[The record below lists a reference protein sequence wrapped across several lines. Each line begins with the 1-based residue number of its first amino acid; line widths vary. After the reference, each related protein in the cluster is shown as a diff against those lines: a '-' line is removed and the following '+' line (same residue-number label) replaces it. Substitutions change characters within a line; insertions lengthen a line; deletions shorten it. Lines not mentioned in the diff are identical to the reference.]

1 MIVLI
6 EGAGTSRTHRA
17 IEFNIDIKKNEW
29 FRINEFH
36 MEGRTSDVDI
46 SKEIAIIRGV
56 DSHRVIFHS
65 IWKGF
70 YPSEVKEYLYAP
82 HLKSL
87 DFFEEIYGDFFF
99 FESRYDKVHRFLFG
113 VNNH

>member
-70 YPSEVKEYLYAP
+70 YVLKLYQFIS
-82 HLKSL
+82 K
-87 DFFEEIYGDFFF
+87 
-99 FESRYDKVHRFLFG
+99 
-113 VNNH
+113 

>member
-1 MIVLI
+1 MF
-6 EGAGTSRTHRA
+6 EGLFILKHGIIFFS
-17 IEFNIDIKKNEW
+17 FKKNEW

-70 YPSEVKEYLYAP
+70 YVLKLYQFIS
-82 HLKSL
+82 K
-87 DFFEEIYGDFFF
+87 
-99 FESRYDKVHRFLFG
+99 
-113 VNNH
+113 

>member
-1 MIVLI
+1 
-6 EGAGTSRTHRA
+6 
-17 IEFNIDIKKNEW
+17 
-29 FRINEFH
+29 

-70 YPSEVKEYLYAP
+70 YVDNYIS
-82 HLKSL
+82 
-87 DFFEEIYGDFFF
+87 IYI
-99 FESRYDKVHRFLFG
+99 Y
-113 VNNH
+113 NY